1 MPAWRQSRVEHGN
14 KTRHAAEGSGLS
26 MIHIQ
31 ITEMARINTVR
42 GDRQP

>member
-1 MPAWRQSRVEHGN
+1 MSAWRQSPVEHGN
-14 KTRHAAEGSGLS
+14 KTGHTAEGSGLS